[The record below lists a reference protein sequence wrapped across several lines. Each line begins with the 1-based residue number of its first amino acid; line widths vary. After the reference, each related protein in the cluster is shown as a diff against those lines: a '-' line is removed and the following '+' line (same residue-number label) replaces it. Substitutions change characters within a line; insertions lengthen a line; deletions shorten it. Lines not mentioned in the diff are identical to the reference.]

1 MASLIHEEAG
11 TSKGREDEPVSELAM
26 RAEPVPTPKNRLIP
40 MVLLQTRVTS
50 QPHDLLQPQWSRGST
65 AIDYPYESAIGSM
78 FPILII
84 LIMSGLQIFNA
95 HPALYWGDRSD
106 RDQPLLSIRPM
117 KTESGEMRGITT
129 ILGHKFDTTGV
140 LGYSDGSR
148 RAFPAWATVPSAKFL
163 AMGRQWHL
171 FFAWLLVINGLF
183 FTAYALIS
191 RHVTRDLAP
200 TGKDLRGIGKA
211 VKDHVV
217 LRHPKGDEAKR
228 YNVLQKLAYIVI
240 LFVVAPLII
249 LTGLTMS
256 PTIDTAFPW
265 LLTIFG
271 GRQAARTIHFI
282 ACFSFVGF
290 IVVHVVEVILTG
302 FFNNIRSM
310 VTGWFVVKHEHE
322 GASHEA

>member
-1 MASLIHEEAG
+1 M
-11 TSKGREDEPVSELAM
+11 
-26 RAEPVPTPKNRLIP
+26 
-40 MVLLQTRVTS
+40 
-50 QPHDLLQPQWSRGST
+50 
-65 AIDYPYESAIGSM
+65 
-78 FPILII
+78 I

-106 RDQPLLSIRPM
+106 RDQPLLSIRSVM
-117 KTESGEMRGITT
+117 TESGGMSGITT

-148 RAFPAWATVPSAKFL
+148 RAFPSWATVPSARFL

-171 FFAWLLVINGLF
+171 FFAWLLVFNGVF

-200 TGKDLRGIGKA
+200 TGRDLRGIGKA
-211 VKDHVV
+211 VKDHLA
-217 LRHPKGDEAKR
+217 LRHHTGDDARR
-228 YNVLQKLAYIVI
+228 YNVLQKLAYLVL
-240 LFVVAPLII
+240 LFGVAPLIV

-265 LLTIFG
+265 LLTMFG

-290 IVVHVVEVILTG
+290 IVIHVLEVILTG

-310 VTGWFVVKHEHE
+310 VTGWFIVKPEHKGAGHEV
-322 GASHEA
+322 

>member
-1 MASLIHEEAG
+1 MTSLIENG
-11 TSKGREDEPVSELAM
+11 PDTQI
-26 RAEPVPTPKNRLIP
+26 PVPDVSPEQTAVPPLPTPPIVVKERIYRHKLPVRLGHWLN
-40 MVLLQTRVTS
+40 VVCL
-50 QPHDLLQPQWSRGST
+50 
-65 AIDYPYESAIGSM
+65 
-78 FPILII
+78 FI

-106 RDQPLLSIRPM
+106 RDRPLLSIRPVQIDDG
-117 KTESGEMRGITT
+117 SVRGITT
-129 ILGHKFDTTGV
+129 VLGHPFDTTGV
-140 LGYSDGSR
+140 LGYSNGSG
-148 RAFPAWATVPSAKFL
+148 RAFPSWATIPSAKWL

-171 FFAWLLVINGLF
+171 FFAWVFVINGLI

-191 RHVTRDLAP
+191 RHLTRDLRP
-200 TGKDLRGIGKA
+200 TRKDLREIGKA
-211 VKDHVV
+211 VNDHVR

-228 YNVLQKLAYIVI
+228 YNVLQKLAYLGVI
-240 LFVVAPLII
+240 FGLAPLIV

-265 LLTIFG
+265 LLTILG

-290 IVVHVVEVILTG
+290 IVIHVSQVILTG

-310 VTGWFVVKHEHE
+310 VTGWFVIKRE
-322 GASHEA
+322 GVSHEV

>member
-1 MASLIHEEAG
+1 MASLIHEG
-11 TSKGREDEPVSELAM
+11 TGTGQDQENEPVSELGM
-26 RAEPVPTPKNRLIP
+26 RSEPVPLEEPSASDGLTANQGDVSVARPVSAPVVERVYRHRLPVRISHWLN
-40 MVLLQTRVTS
+40 V
-50 QPHDLLQPQWSRGST
+50 
-65 AIDYPYESAIGSM
+65 
-78 FPILII
+78 PILII

-106 RDQPLLSIRPM
+106 RDQPLLSIRPV

-129 ILGHKFDTTGV
+129 ILGHTFDTTGV

-171 FFAWLLVINGLF
+171 FFAWLLVINGLV

-211 VKDHVV
+211 VKDHIV
-217 LRHPKGDEAKR
+217 LRHPTGDEAKR

-240 LFVVAPLII
+240 LFVVAPLIV

-271 GRQAARTIHFI
+271 GRQGARTIHFI

-290 IVVHVVEVILTG
+290 IVVHVLQVILTG

-310 VTGWFVVKHEHE
+310 VTGWFVVKHE
-322 GASHEA
+322 GADHEA

>member
-1 MASLIHEEAG
+1 MASLIHEG
-11 TSKGREDEPVSELAM
+11 TEIGQSQKNGQVSDLAM
-26 RAEPVPTPKNRLIP
+26 RSEPFPLEEHSADGLTANQDDVSAALSASAPVVERVYRHRLPVRISHWLNVPCL
-40 MVLLQTRVTS
+40 
-50 QPHDLLQPQWSRGST
+50 
-65 AIDYPYESAIGSM
+65 
-78 FPILII
+78 FI

-117 KTESGEMRGITT
+117 KIENGVMRGITT
-129 ILGHKFDTTGV
+129 ILGYQFDTTGV
-140 LGYSDGSR
+140 LGYSDGSG
-148 RAFPAWATVPSAKFL
+148 RAFPAWATVPSARWL

-171 FFAWLLVINGLF
+171 FFAWLFVLNGLL

-191 RHVTRDLAP
+191 RHVTRDLTP

-211 VKDHVV
+211 VKDHIV

-228 YNVLQKLAYIVI
+228 YNVLQKLAYVGI

-271 GRQAARTIHFI
+271 GRQGARTIHFI

-290 IVVHVVEVILTG
+290 IVIHVSQVILTG

-310 VTGWFVVKHEHE
+310 VTGWFVVKHE

>member
-1 MASLIHEEAG
+1 MASLIHEETG
-11 TSKGREDEPVSELAM
+11 IGQSREGEPVSELTM
-26 RAEPVPTPKNRLIP
+26 RAEPCPLDKPSASDGLAMNQGNVSDARPASTPVAERVYRHRLPVRISHWLNVPC
-40 MVLLQTRVTS
+40 LL
-50 QPHDLLQPQWSRGST
+50 
-65 AIDYPYESAIGSM
+65 
-78 FPILII
+78 I

-95 HPALYWGDRSD
+95 HPALYWDDRSD
-106 RDQPLLSIRPM
+106 REQPLLSIRSVM
-117 KTESGEMRGITT
+117 TESGEMRGITT

-148 RAFPAWATVPSAKFL
+148 RAFPAWATVPSTKFL

-171 FFAWLLVINGLF
+171 FFAWLLVINGLA

-217 LRHPKGDEAKR
+217 LRHPKGEEAKR

>member
-1 MASLIHEEAG
+1 MASQIYDRTG
-11 TSKGREDEPVSELAM
+11 TGKGQEDEQVSARAM
-26 RAEPVPTPKNRLIP
+26 RSEPIPPTELSDIAGLAANQGDASAARSAPAPLVEKIYRHRLPVRISHWLN
-40 MVLLQTRVTS
+40 V
-50 QPHDLLQPQWSRGST
+50 
-65 AIDYPYESAIGSM
+65 
-78 FPILII
+78 PILII

-106 RDQPLLSIRPM
+106 RDQSLLSIRPV
-117 KTESGEMRGITT
+117 KAENGEIRGITT
-129 ILGHKFDTTGV
+129 ILGHQFDTTGV
-140 LGYSDGSR
+140 LGYSNGSR

-211 VKDHVV
+211 VKDHIV
-217 LRHPKGDEAKR
+217 LRHPTGEEAKR
-228 YNVLQKLAYIVI
+228 YNVLQKLAYVGV

-290 IVVHVVEVILTG
+290 IVIHVLQVILTG

-322 GASHEA
+322 GASHEV